1 MLFDQGPDRSMLSS
15 SEIISAV
22 DGAPQ
27 RELIPDPLHLA
38 EGADLPMVCLFSDGG
53 ASPNPGPGGW
63 AFILRF
69 CPPSGEEIEVE
80 GAGAVSATTNNRMEL
95 TAAIRG
101 LVHLE
106 RPSQVLLVSD
116 SEYLLKGL
124 SEWLDGW
131 KRKNW
136 VNSRRKPVLN
146 SDLWKIL
153 DQLRSVHQ
161 ISCQWTKGHA
171 GHRENERCDELVGR
185 LRTEHFGP
193 SG

>member
-1 MLFDQGPDRSMLSS
+1 MLFDENPDPSFPDRLG
-15 SEIISAV
+15 IIAAV
-22 DGAPQ
+22 DGAPE
-27 RELIPDPLHLA
+27 RELAPEALSLP
-38 EGADLPMVCLFSDGG
+38 EGEELPTVCLFSDGG

-63 AFILRF
+63 AFVLRH
-69 CPPSGEEIEVE
+69 CPASGEEIEVE
-80 GAGAVSATTNNRMEL
+80 GAGAVVATTNNRMEL

-106 RPSQVLLVSD
+106 RPCRVLLTSD

-131 KRKNW
+131 KRRNW

-153 DQLRSVHQ
+153 DHLRSVHQ

-171 GHRENERCDELVGR
+171 GHPENERCDQLVGR
-185 LRTEHFGP
+185 LREEHFGS